1 MYRFEMPSPTAQDG
15 AHMKTIEVELQ
26 RDPRTGLTR
35 SITAGFSWEAK
46 APPVDTWKQVEAAVK
61 KSADVFKTAD
71 EVRLETGQSKQ
82 KQTKLLFG
90 ASPRPAAASPA
101 ASSGG
106 PADTPAAAAPAA
118 DTPAADTPAAAS
130 ATPNL
135 QPSPREGPDL
145 ETPDPKRTRHEGET
159 TNQRDG

>member
-1 MYRFEMPSPTAQDG
+1 MNRFEMPSQTAQDG

-26 RDPRTGLTR
+26 RDPKTGLTR

-61 KSADVFKTAD
+61 KSSDVFKTAD

-90 ASPRPAAASPA
+90 ASPRPAAASPGSRTRLA
-101 ASSGG
+101 L
-106 PADTPAAAAPAA
+106 APALSTRMLQCLLA
-118 DTPAADTPAAAS
+118 RSS
-130 ATPNL
+130 AF
-135 QPSPREGPDL
+135 G
-145 ETPDPKRTRHEGET
+145 
-159 TNQRDG
+159 